1 MRQERAGCHLL
12 AAAPPSHLIS
22 AGTGLSTASSVR
34 GGDRDTG
41 ISEVTVANQS
51 TFGKNNIIKNLVWT
65 QSTGYVYIRT
75 AVPGQTVPGQ
85 TFPGGL
91 SDPEQITL
99 GWVQE
104 NRTEHDTMCP

>member
-1 MRQERAGCHLL
+1 M
-12 AAAPPSHLIS
+12 
-22 AGTGLSTASSVR
+22 R

-65 QSTGYVYIRT
+65 QSTGYVCIRT
-75 AVPGQTVPGQ
+75 AVPGQTI
-85 TFPGGL
+85 PGGL